1 MEIQVDNVHNA
12 MTLTTEEAARLLRGA
27 GIKIET
33 VTLRDGIEQGV
44 FPFGICIERG
54 TRVFIISKKKFSEW
68 CADFF
73 GVDVGLGIEGGARA

>member
-1 MEIQVDNVHNA
+1 MDVQDNT
-12 MTLTTEEAARLLRGA
+12 MTLTTEEAAKLLRSA

-54 TRVFIISKKKFSEW
+54 TRVFIISKKKFAEW
-68 CADFF
+68 CEDFF
-73 GVDVGLGIEGGARA
+73 GINVIFELKGEVSA

>member
-1 MEIQVDNVHNA
+1 MDVQDNT
-12 MTLTTEEAARLLRGA
+12 MTLTTEEAAKLLRSA

-54 TRVFIISKKKFSEW
+54 TRVFIISKKKFAEW

-73 GVDVGLGIEGGARA
+73 GINVIFELKGEVSA